1 MKRWVG
7 LIIMLLALA
16 AGGIF
21 WWQQHPG
28 QLVRLRGHVYQTSI
42 MRTEAEREQG
52 LSGTDSLPDGQ
63 AMLFV
68 FPNDSKWG
76 MWMKDMQYPIDMV
89 WLDRGK
95 RVTYV
100 VRNAQPSS
108 YPDTIYRPSVSSRY
122 VIELPSGTIE
132 RTGIAEGNQATLP
145 PGI

>member
-1 MKRWVG
+1 
-7 LIIMLLALA
+7 MLLALV

-28 QLVRLRGHVYQTSI
+28 QLLRLHGHDYQTI
-42 MRTEAEREQG
+42 VMRTEAEREQG

-68 FPNDSKWG
+68 FPNDTKWG

-89 WLDRGK
+89 WLDSGK
-95 RVTYV
+95 RVTYMV
-100 VRNAQPSS
+100 KNAQPSS
-108 YPDTIYRPSVSSRY
+108 YPDTIYRPPVSSRY